1 MEKVIWASALSL
13 CNSFAA
19 KCFNSVFPDQ
29 EVNNYKHRYELWS
42 LLQGWEYID
51 WVMITLT
58 LRSVDMRAAH
68 EVTRLCAVSAGTP
81 AFVLEG

>member
-19 KCFNSVFPDQ
+19 KCFNFVFSYQ
-29 EVNNYKHRYELWS
+29 EVDNYKHRYELRF

-51 WVMITLT
+51 WVMITLA

-68 EVTRLCAVSAGTP
+68 EVTR
-81 AFVLEG
+81 

>member
-19 KCFNSVFPDQ
+19 KCFTFVFSYQ
-29 EVNNYKHRYELWS
+29 EVDNYKHRYKLRF
-42 LLQGWEYID
+42 LLQGWEFID
-51 WVMITLT
+51 WVMIIPA

-68 EVTRLCAVSAGTP
+68 EVTR
-81 AFVLEG
+81 